1 MVFDWKMT
9 YIWLTNLNF
18 KVNWGLKLDLLRA
31 ASVAIA
37 AWRNG
42 KRESILVLKD
52 IFVPHE

>member
-1 MVFDWKMT
+1 MVFDWEMT

-18 KVNWGLKLDLLRA
+18 KVNWGLKLDLLCA